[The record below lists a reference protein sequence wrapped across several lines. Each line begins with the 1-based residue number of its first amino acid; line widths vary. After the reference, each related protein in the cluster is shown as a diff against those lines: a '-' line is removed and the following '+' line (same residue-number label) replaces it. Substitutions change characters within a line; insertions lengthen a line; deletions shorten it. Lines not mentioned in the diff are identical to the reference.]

1 MAITSISPVRC
12 CQTSCKSSCTDSHQQ
27 PNDTITNSITSH
39 VTKLCL
45 LLNCSSTL
53 VMIYLCSYL
62 INFTFSKGRQERH
75 QSQSKK
81 KFLKRRIVV
90 AYLTSELRSLIQIL
104 NFPNLPCNLN
114 SIFEIYFY
122 VKLHPTIQFH
132 FLYTNEN
139 QQ

>member
-62 INFTFSKGRQERH
+62 INFTFSKRQIGKTPILV
-75 QSQSKK
+75 KK
-81 KFLKRRIVV
+81 EV
-90 AYLTSELRSLIQIL
+90 SETQDCGCIFNIWIEVF
-104 NFPNLPCNLN
+104 NPNFKFPNLSCNLN

-139 QQ
+139 Q